1 MTLLQLVNQPDYNTF
16 SDAVTATLCGDY
28 LELLIS
34 PERTHSGEGQP
45 PKNAATNT
53 QRESDE
59 DRLKRSISRSQKTV
73 RHLCNTNRLY
83 ILYTLTYAVKHPSY
97 FPGEKPFALRD
108 LNHQKDREKVLED
121 WRQFARKIR
130 AYEASKDR
138 HFCYVTIIEKHTGK
152 RAKDTTIKA
161 DTYHIHFLTD
171 RIHNKRMIQA
181 KWGHGLVNY
190 SDWRVGT
197 KSRDMADDYDGKP
210 PTNPGVY
217 ASKYLGKD
225 MRGEYSGRK
234 RYWASSN
241 LLKPI
246 KTHGVDALKAA
257 GAGAK
262 IYESVTNKE
271 ILDML
276 TFEHKTI
283 RTVRCTYKIDA
294 KLRNNRKTRSKRE
307 VRKEKALNR
316 LQIERFRSI
325 NNARKQEELL
335 NAKLMPR
342 NEDDA
347 SVERIIAKKQYI
359 DAEAVKIGQNPKIH
373 RS

>member
-1 MTLLQLVNQPDYNTF
+1 MTLLQLVTQPDYNTF
-16 SDAVTATLCGDY
+16 ADTVTATLCGEY
-28 LELLIS
+28 LELLFS

-83 ILYTLTYAVKHPSY
+83 VLYTLTYAVTHPDY
-97 FPGEKPFALRD
+97 FPGEKPFVLRE
-108 LNHQKDREKVLED
+108 LSHQKDREKVLDD

-130 AYEASKDR
+130 EYESRKDR
-138 HFCYVTIIEKHTGK
+138 HFCYVAIIEKHTGK
-152 RAKDTTIKA
+152 RAKDTTVKA

-171 RIHNKRMIQA
+171 RIHNKRMIQS

-190 SDWRVGT
+190 SDWRIGT

-225 MRGEYSGRK
+225 MNGEHSGRK
-234 RYWASSN
+234 RYWASNN

-246 KTHGVDALKAA
+246 KMHGDDALKAA
-257 GAGAK
+257 AGGTK
-262 IYESVTNKE
+262 IYEAVSDTE

-276 TFEHKTI
+276 TFERKTI
-283 RTVRCTYKIDA
+283 RTLRCTYKIDA
-294 KLRNNRKTRSKRE
+294 NKRSNRKTRNKEE

-316 LQIERFRSI
+316 LQTEHYRSL

-342 NEDDA
+342 NKNDA
-347 SVERIIAKKQYI
+347 NIERIIAKKQYT
-359 DAEAVKIGQNPKIH
+359 DANAIKITRN
-373 RS
+373 S

>member
-1 MTLLQLVNQPDYNTF
+1 M
-16 SDAVTATLCGDY
+16 
-28 LELLIS
+28 LIS

-83 ILYTLTYAVKHPSY
+83 VLYTLTYAVKHPDY
-97 FPGEKPFALRD
+97 FPGEKPFVLRGLD
-108 LNHQKDREKVLED
+108 HQKNREKVLED

-130 AYEASKDR
+130 EYEARKDR
-138 HFCYVTIIEKHTGK
+138 HFQYIAIIEKHTGK
-152 RAKDTTIKA
+152 RSKDTTIKA
-161 DTYHIHFLTD
+161 NTYHIHFLTD
-171 RIHNKRMIQA
+171 RVHSKRMIQF
-181 KWGHGLVNY
+181 KWGHGFANY
-190 SDWRVGT
+190 SDWRIGT
-197 KSRDMADDYDGKP
+197 KSRDMADNYDGNP

-225 MRGEYSGRK
+225 MEGEYSGRK

-246 KTHGVDALKAA
+246 KMHGNDALKAA
-257 GAGAK
+257 AKGTK

-283 RTVRCTYKIDA
+283 RTIRSTYKIDA
-294 KLRNNRKTRSKRE
+294 KKRSNRNIRSKKE

-316 LQIERFRSI
+316 LQIERFRSL

-359 DAEAVKIGQNPKIH
+359 DTEAVQIGPNP
-373 RS
+373 

>member
-1 MTLLQLVNQPDYNTF
+1 MMLSQLLNKPDYNTF
-16 SDAVTATLCGDY
+16 SDNVTATLCGEY

-34 PERTHSGEGQP
+34 PEHTHSGEGHP

-53 QRESDE
+53 RRESDE

-73 RHLCNTNRLY
+73 RQLCNTNGLY
-83 ILYTLTYAVKHPSY
+83 VLYTLTYAVKHPDY
-97 FPGEKPFALRD
+97 FPGEKPFVLRGLD
-108 LNHQKDREKVLED
+108 HQKNREKVLDD
-121 WRQFARKIR
+121 WKRFARR
-130 AYEASKDR
+130 VRTYEAKKDR
-138 HFCYVTIIEKHTGK
+138 HFQYIAIIERHVGK
-152 RAKDTTIKA
+152 RTKDNTTIKIG
-161 DTYHIHFLTD
+161 TYHIHFLTD
-171 RIHNKRMIQA
+171 RVHSKRMIQS

-225 MRGEYSGRK
+225 MGGEYSGRK

-246 KTHGVDALKAA
+246 KMHGEDALKTAA
-257 GAGAK
+257 GGTK
-262 IYESVTNKE
+262 IYESIVDTE

-294 KLRNNRKTRSKRE
+294 KKRSNRNTRSRKE

-316 LQIERFRSI
+316 LQIELFRSL
-325 NNARKQEELL
+325 NNARKQEELF
-335 NAKLMPR
+335 NAKFMPR

-347 SVERIIAKKQYI
+347 SIERTVKKKQYI
-359 DAEAVKIGQNPKIH
+359 NKTAVKIRPNP
-373 RS
+373 